1 VASTR
6 TIWETSGSS
15 RPNARGPLVE
25 QNIGARQV
33 AAAWLAGHTRIA
45 RVSGVLHVVYRVR
58 SDAQSID
65 DRARAIAVEQ
75 SVEMPISAIDDP
87 FVLSGIV
94 GRVEAIREAEPDIFE
109 VRVALATQT
118 VGHDPGQLMNMLFGN
133 TSLHPDVVLQD
144 VEFPEEF
151 SKRFGGPRHGLQV
164 LRRRAGAHKRALT
177 CSALKPQGLSTAK
190 LAELASRFARGGIDY
205 IKDDHGL
212 ANQVYSP
219 FTERIAAVASALRR
233 VVCEDGQPTL
243 YVPSLSGDLDT
254 MRRQLTA
261 SAQVGIDTVLIAPMV
276 VGLATFHTLVK
287 EHPTIAF
294 IAHPSMAGASRI
306 APGLLLG
313 KLFRMLGADAV
324 VFPNHGGRFGY
335 SLETCR
341 ELAQMA
347 RCDWQGFRES
357 VPVPAGGMTPERVP
371 EMLDFYGAD
380 TMLLIGGGLLVARD
394 RIVEETRAFVTAVR
408 TYPYE

>member
-1 VASTR
+1 VSA
-6 TIWETSGSS
+6 SS
-15 RPNARGPLVE
+15 RSNARGPLAE
-25 QNIGARQV
+25 QNIGARHV

-58 SDAQSID
+58 GDARSID

-87 FVLSGIV
+87 FVHSEIV
-94 GRVEAIREAEPDIFE
+94 GRVEAIREAESDIFE
-109 VRVALATQT
+109 VRVALAAQT

-133 TSLHPDVVLQD
+133 TSLHPDVILQD
-144 VEFPEEF
+144 VEFPAEF
-151 SKRFGGPRHGLQV
+151 SKRFGGPRHGLQA
-164 LRRRAGAHKRALT
+164 LRRRAGARGRALT
-177 CSALKPQGLSTAK
+177 CSALKPQGLSAAK
-190 LAELASRFARGGIDY
+190 LADLASRFARGGIDY

-212 ANQVYSP
+212 ADQVYSP

-233 VVCEDGQPTL
+233 VVPEDGQSTL

-254 MRRQLTA
+254 MRGQLAA

-306 APGLLLG
+306 APALLLG

-341 ELAQMA
+341 QLAHMA
-347 RCDWQGFRES
+347 RCDWQGFRPS
-357 VPVPAGGMTPERVP
+357 APVPAGGMTPERVP

-408 TYPYE
+408 TYRYE